1 MHHNGT
7 HSTMRMCV
15 QNCQPLMQRC
25 AHAAAHTE
33 LHGGTLLAGNL
44 GVGPPPT
51 SASTLHLNSSSTM
64 PIPPLLKGLHI
75 YAWNAMAQKAKL
87 QTSVSARAAS
97 CAWHNRAWSHPANS
111 THRLLKRLAIVH
123 AKAAGR
129 ATGEAFRVLVEAHP
143 QQRLWGL
150 RHVGAAVPRR
160 RWDPPCTELKPYSL
174 GIKMIFATGQ
184 LLAQLESPS
193 RKPNLVFSITQL

>member
-150 RHVGAAVPRR
+150 RHVGVAVPRR
-160 RWDPPCTELKPYSL
+160 AVGTLC
-174 GIKMIFATGQ
+174 A
-184 LLAQLESPS
+184 PS
-193 RKPNLVFSITQL
+193 